1 MEGLI
6 KLLAFGYVLVAAFFT
21 IAFELTILREEGF
34 LTWLICGSWLA
45 PILGMLWPFT
55 HGLLS

>member
-1 MEGLI
+1 MEGFI
-6 KLLAFGYVLVAAFFT
+6 KLLAFGYVMVAACFT
-21 IAFELTILREEGF
+21 IAFELTILKEEGF

-45 PILGMLWPFT
+45 PILGLLWPLT

>member
-6 KLLAFGYVLVAAFFT
+6 NLLAFGYVMVAAWFT
-21 IAFELTILREEGF
+21 ILFELTILKEEGF

-45 PILGMLWPFT
+45 PILGLLWPFT
-55 HGLLS
+55 CGLLT